1 MKRKVT
7 ISPSLFEKDHQLLA
21 LPACLYLTE
30 AGKCALLR
38 IGDCCGPSCT
48 FYQTDAQRQK
58 SLLAWARRLSSL
70 DPARQEQI
78 AQQYY
83 HGKMPWK
90 TLGTPSSA
98 ADAQQPDF

>member
-7 ISPSLFEKDHQLLA
+7 ISPSL
-21 LPACLYLTE
+21 PACLYPTE

-38 IGDCCGPSCT
+38 IGECCGPSCT
-48 FYQTDAQRQK
+48 FYQTEAQRQK

-90 TLGTPSSA
+90 AIGTPSSA
-98 ADAQQPDF
+98 ADTQQPVS